1 MKRLT
6 GVFVDV
12 VNEKIELKTLE
23 TNDGSMLDEYYKLL
37 NCRSI
42 TIVQRKIGGKHYDI
56 ICDDEGLLFEDW
68 KPAMAIV
75 DENSEIKQL
84 LAGNLFIVLNDN
96 QGNLRSL
103 TKEDAVRILQ
113 EQAYLQDKNTGAK
126 RLVLVGAF

>member
-23 TNDGSMLDEYYKLL
+23 TNEGSMLDEYYKLL

-42 TIVQRKIGGKHYDI
+42 DIVQRKIGGKHYDI

-126 RLVLVGAF
+126 RLILVGAF

>member
-42 TIVQRKIGGKHYDI
+42 DIVQRKIGGKHYDI

-96 QGNLRSL
+96 QRNLRSL
-103 TKEDAVRILQ
+103 TTEDAIRIFQ

>member
-42 TIVQRKIGGKHYDI
+42 DIVQRKIGGKHYDI

-126 RLVLVGAF
+126 RLILVGAF

>member
-37 NCRSI
+37 NCRNI
-42 TIVQRKIGGKHYDI
+42 DIVQRKIGGKHYDI

>member
-1 MKRLT
+1 MLT
-6 GVFVDV
+6 LLTK
-12 VNEKIELKTLE
+12 KIELKTLE

-42 TIVQRKIGGKHYDI
+42 DIVQRKIGGKHYDI

>member
-42 TIVQRKIGGKHYDI
+42 DIVQRKIGGKHYDI